1 MHLDPEHGSE
11 LGTVAVMADAANPT
25 APPTPSGRLQ
35 GKVCIVTGATSGIGK
50 ATAERFVAEGA
61 TVVLVGRRQALGER
75 IAGQLG
81 PSASFAAA
89 DVSVEDDVRAL
100 IDLTFERHGRV
111 DCLFNNAGG
120 PGQTGGIEGLD
131 VDMFDA
137 TFATNV
143 RSVMLGMKHVAPIMK
158 AQRSGSIIN
167 NASIAGQR
175 SGYSSSLVY
184 GSSKAAVIQ
193 LTKVVAMELAESFVR
208 VNSISPGAI
217 ATGIFGKVF
226 GMDHAAADDTAARM
240 ATVFAGAQPIPRAGL
255 PADIASVAL
264 FLASDDS
271 SFMTA
276 QDLVVDGAAIN
287 GRPWTPSQAG
297 YAQMKKAFGIE
308 E

>member
-1 MHLDPEHGSE
+1 
-11 LGTVAVMADAANPT
+11 MADDANLT
-25 APPTPSGRLQ
+25 AHPTPNGRLQ
-35 GKVCIVTGATSGIGK
+35 GKVCIVTGATSGIGR

-61 TVVLVGRRQALGER
+61 TVVLAGRRQELGEQIAGALG
-75 IAGQLG
+75 
-81 PSASFAAA
+81 SAALFQVT
-89 DVSVEDDVRAL
+89 DVSNEADVRAL
-100 IDLTFERHGRV
+100 IKLTFERHRRI

-131 VDMFDA
+131 VDRFDA

-158 AQRSGSIIN
+158 AQQSGSIIN

-175 SGYSSSLVY
+175 AGYSSSLVY

-226 GMDHAAADDTAARM
+226 GMDHAAADETAARM
-240 ATVFAGAQPIPRAGL
+240 ANIFAGAQPIPRAGQ
-255 PADIASVAL
+255 PADIASLAV

-287 GRPWTPSQAG
+287 GRPWGPSQAG
-297 YAQMKKAFGIE
+297 YAQMKKAFGIDD
-308 E
+308 